1 MNGEDGAPP
10 TAEEFAEYCRTQA
23 GLLSGHVETMG
34 AEADAL
40 LDEIDEVTADVR
52 ERLDGSTGDTQGT
65 ATAQSPGGP
74 SEEAVDVGA
83 IEELEREIE
92 EKQTL
97 VEAKRVRMQAFQ
109 ELAADYTDL
118 AEELRTGS
126 DDGHEALERVVRFE
140 GERRAPDYFEER
152 GTVYEAAAS
161 SDESGTTE
169 PGPD

>member
-1 MNGEDGAPP
+1 MNGEDGVPP

-23 GLLSGHVETMG
+23 GLLSGRVETMG

-52 ERLDGSTGDTQGT
+52 ERLDGSSGDTRGT

-74 SEEAVDVGA
+74 EETVDVGA
-83 IEELEREIE
+83 IEDLEREIE

-118 AEELRTGS
+118 AEELRSGA

-140 GERRAPDYFEER
+140 GDRRAPDYFDDR
-152 GTVYEAAAS
+152 GTVYEAAAAS
-161 SDESGTTE
+161 NGSDTVGSD
-169 PGPD
+169 PD